1 MYTLPK
7 KYLVFLML
15 LTISAYFVPSTFAT
29 TSVSVS
35 IPIDDPDATAGH
47 IVTLR
52 NGVYI
57 LSFSAREPGVFG
69 VITDDPIISI
79 NDRSLTNFKYVVT
92 SGEVKVKVSGI
103 NGNIE
108 EGDYLSASNLA
119 GIGQKASG
127 SGPVIGVALEDYA
140 PTDPNAVN
148 EISAFLNI
156 TSAFVG
162 ERQEQDLIGLLRGGL
177 QVPFVTP
184 LTSFRYILAALIAM
198 VSFFIGFSSFGRI
211 SINGIEALGRNPLAS
226 RLIKSAI
233 VLNFIFTF
241 GIMAVGLAISYLI
254 LSI

>member
-1 MYTLPK
+1 MCNLPK
-7 KYLVFLML
+7 KYLFFLL
-15 LTISAYFVPSTFAT
+15 FLIASIYFSQTVLAT
-29 TSVSVS
+29 TSVAVS
-35 IPIDDPDATAGH
+35 IPIEDPDATAGH

-79 NDRSLTNFKYVVT
+79 NDRSLANSKYVVT
-92 SGEVKVKVSGI
+92 SGEVRVKVSGI
-103 NGNIE
+103 NGSIS
-108 EGDYLSASNLA
+108 EGDYLSASKIS
-119 GIGQKASG
+119 GVGQKASG
-127 SGPVIGVALEDYA
+127 NGPVIGVALESYNPENLND
-140 PTDPNAVN
+140 VG